1 MRMMLHQMKLKLSPF
16 EKIKNGCKTIELR
29 LYDEKRQ
36 KVRIG
41 DFIEF
46 TCLDKPKQRIQTR
59 VTALHKFTSFA
70 ELYAA
75 LPKEKLGYN
84 PTDTPAPN
92 HMDEYYSREDQK
104 KYGVLGIELYC
115 TDLQKFIDAQDSDY
129 YEIKP
134 EHNEPYFAGTVEGEK
149 DTMMFLKLYICSEM
163 QAFFCG
169 HDNDTDENMDYL
181 NTAFTEDLME
191 QWGQW
196 PDCLEE

>member
-1 MRMMLHQMKLKLSPF
+1 MLHQMKLRLSPF

-84 PTDTPAPN
+84 PTDTPR
-92 HMDEYYSREDQK
+92 S
-104 KYGVLGIELYC
+104 
-115 TDLQKFIDAQDSDY
+115 
-129 YEIKP
+129 
-134 EHNEPYFAGTVEGEK
+134 
-149 DTMMFLKLYICSEM
+149 
-163 QAFFCG
+163 
-169 HDNDTDENMDYL
+169 
-181 NTAFTEDLME
+181 
-191 QWGQW
+191 
-196 PDCLEE
+196 